1 MTNGALLRSRLGLHG
16 GARAVP
22 AAAAPLNC
30 ALLDIT
36 GAASNQHQAK
46 NTVWEGDWEK
56 QHSQGPSSSDAAPL
70 LPVCAIHASSFGKVE
85 DEGPTWDLLGDLA
98 ATQHQQ
104 CQPQQHQQ
112 HKAHEQQA
120 PTAQDQQPAASGV
133 VAAPRFGR
141 PDAEQHS
148 CSATPGAPPQ
158 PLAEETDASMTD
170 WRQPHATSI
179 GRGRTDG
186 SGSSGKRPG
195 TLPTTR
201 RKRLRSIFAEE
212 EQQQQALAE
221 GGSLLAGAAGG
232 SLTPAGALEGSTA
245 ANDAD
250 LYAPLSSAGRSNGKG
265 KPPPGAQPE
274 QQAAGVTARMASA
287 KPHGNPFARTGAAAK
302 GSRITL
308 AANTTALQPP
318 SAAAAE
324 AAGAVARFAGLP
336 WGGSVA
342 AAGKPGQQQQHIQ
355 PQQQQQPRN
364 PFKPQQLDP
373 MQQQRLARA
382 EAALASSSSDDD
394 DEFQLGSGGTF
405 HPLTGCHPPTSQQQE
420 QQAQQKELQGRQ
432 QQLQQHSRLQVR
444 PQAKAGA
451 GTVLQRRQEAE
462 VVDLIGGDVVKAE
475 PLLQPANQEHH
486 QAPPPQI
493 GGQQCAAQ
501 DSAAG
506 QHQQAA
512 WEADPGW
519 SAQQNGAE
527 AALAGPAQPFWQAA
541 GDDWQEPQ
549 QRQQQS
555 HEPWQRGG
563 KQQQWPPPNQ
573 QQQQQQQ
580 QHWQAQ
586 EHQQQ
591 HQQQQP
597 QLFWQAPDYEE
608 GLDEVGEPGY
618 AAGAGAGGK
627 NGVEPHAQHWAGDQ
641 QGAAGGS
648 AEWQQAQHAGGGLAH
663 QAGGAGGGAGGDA
676 PWWTR
681 FPDFVPVA
689 ALHGGT
695 DPRDGAAVYVNYRQQ
710 FTGVT
715 SGGATTASRAV
726 AGRGPFEAVGG
737 GRTSGGKRQRN
748 GGGGGQGGGRG
759 SSGQGGAGSGG
770 GGKTGYWLAEGGKNV
785 YIDAR
790 GQKLWGQM
798 AYRTAKKEQGE
809 PLTAKG
815 GSGRK
820 RKAASAAGTPR
831 RKGKKGGKA
840 AGGGKRGKK

>member
-1 MTNGALLRSRLGLHG
+1 M
-16 GARAVP
+16 P

-302 GSRITL
+302 GS
-308 AANTTALQPP
+308 
-318 SAAAAE
+318 
-324 AAGAVARFAGLP
+324 V
-336 WGGSVA
+336 
-342 AAGKPGQQQQHIQ
+342 
-355 PQQQQQPRN
+355 
-364 PFKPQQLDP
+364 
-373 MQQQRLARA
+373 
-382 EAALASSSSDDD
+382 
-394 DEFQLGSGGTF
+394 SGGWAV
-405 HPLTGCHPPTSQQQE
+405 LRC
-420 QQAQQKELQGRQ
+420 LC
-432 QQLQQHSRLQVR
+432 RL
-444 PQAKAGA
+444 
-451 GTVLQRRQEAE
+451 
-462 VVDLIGGDVVKAE
+462 
-475 PLLQPANQEHH
+475 
-486 QAPPPQI
+486 
-493 GGQQCAAQ
+493 
-501 DSAAG
+501 
-506 QHQQAA
+506 
-512 WEADPGW
+512 
-519 SAQQNGAE
+519 
-527 AALAGPAQPFWQAA
+527 
-541 GDDWQEPQ
+541 
-549 QRQQQS
+549 
-555 HEPWQRGG
+555 
-563 KQQQWPPPNQ
+563 
-573 QQQQQQQ
+573 
-580 QHWQAQ
+580 
-586 EHQQQ
+586 
-591 HQQQQP
+591 
-597 QLFWQAPDYEE
+597 
-608 GLDEVGEPGY
+608 
-618 AAGAGAGGK
+618 
-627 NGVEPHAQHWAGDQ
+627 
-641 QGAAGGS
+641 
-648 AEWQQAQHAGGGLAH
+648 
-663 QAGGAGGGAGGDA
+663 
-676 PWWTR
+676 
-681 FPDFVPVA
+681 
-689 ALHGGT
+689 
-695 DPRDGAAVYVNYRQQ
+695 
-710 FTGVT
+710 
-715 SGGATTASRAV
+715 
-726 AGRGPFEAVGG
+726 
-737 GRTSGGKRQRN
+737 
-748 GGGGGQGGGRG
+748 
-759 SSGQGGAGSGG
+759 
-770 GGKTGYWLAEGGKNV
+770 
-785 YIDAR
+785 
-790 GQKLWGQM
+790 
-798 AYRTAKKEQGE
+798 
-809 PLTAKG
+809 
-815 GSGRK
+815 
-820 RKAASAAGTPR
+820 
-831 RKGKKGGKA
+831 
-840 AGGGKRGKK
+840 